1 MFNIVE
7 KKLAFKLCIFGAG
20 GVGKTTLIT
29 RFVTKIFE
37 DNIKMTIGADF
48 SIKNVDVEGKTL
60 TLRIWDFAGEERFRV
75 LLPSFAK
82 GADGGIFMFDITRY
96 SSVKDIDDWLSIFEY
111 FVSEKERKIPII
123 MVGGKSDL
131 EEKRSVQIEEAIE
144 LANKYKLL
152 GYIECSSKT
161 GDNVEEIFESIAKKM
176 IEHAKSKIS

>member
-1 MFNIVE
+1 MLNIE
-7 KKLAFKLCIFGAG
+7 QKLAFKLCIFGAG
-20 GVGKTTLIT
+20 GVGKTTLIR

-37 DNIKMTIGADF
+37 EDIKMTIGADF
-48 SIKNVDVEGKTL
+48 SIKNVEIDGKMV

-96 SSVKDIDDWLSIFEY
+96 STIKDIQDWLSIFEY
-111 FVSEKERKIPII
+111 FVSESEEKIPIV

-131 EEKRSVQIEEAIE
+131 EDKRSVETEEAIE
-144 LANKYKLL
+144 LSKSYNLQ

-161 GDNVEEIFESIAKKM
+161 GVNVEQIFEFIAKKM
-176 IEHAKSKIS
+176 MESNG

>member
-1 MFNIVE
+1 MYNRQRDNGS
-7 KKLAFKLCIFGAG
+7 KLAFKLCIFGSG
-20 GVGKTTLIT
+20 GVGKTTLIR

-37 DNIKMTIGADF
+37 QDIKMTIGADF
-48 SIKNVDVEGKTL
+48 SIKNVNVEGKTI

-111 FVSEKERKIPII
+111 FISEKEIRIPII

-131 EEKRSVQIEEAIE
+131 EDKRSVQIEEAIE
-144 LANKYKLL
+144 LANKYKLH

-161 GDNVEEIFESIAKKM
+161 GDNVEEIFESITKKI
-176 IEHAKSKIS
+176 IEKSK